1 MTHKNKKSIFRIIL
15 GLMFFALFISKCWT
29 IYVEG
34 LKIKPSDGLFFIVFG
49 LAGIVHTMEGLGI
62 PSKNYLKKQRVRKM
76 NSLQKSVN

>member
-49 LAGIVHTMEGLGI
+49 LAGIVHTMEGMGYPIEKLFKKAK
-62 PSKNYLKKQRVRKM
+62 SKKDE
-76 NSLQKSVN
+76 